1 MVYWHY
7 FSLEGKAAMSLVQA
21 VICDQF
27 ALVCGEQQLTLN
39 NGSVL
44 HNFRKIFKLNEYV
57 MIGLSG
63 SMDDNYYLFQDYLT
77 IDFEIKEGCSDSL
90 MEVFDKVTARYR
102 EMTEQGE
109 CDVFSLVCGWNGFGF
124 EGKTFY
130 INSQFGEESRITSV
144 RPEHEKDAK
153 LISCGDNRHFDNFM
167 VGVYRY
173 GAELYGLQKAF
184 RDTLAQGVMFDEF
197 IDKNAQFEL
206 IRRPERDAEY

>member
-1 MVYWHY
+1 
-7 FSLEGKAAMSLVQA
+7 MSLVQA

-27 ALVCGEQQLTLN
+27 ALVCGEQQLNLN
-39 NGSVL
+39 SGGVL
-44 HNFRKIFKLNEYV
+44 HNFRKVFKINENV
-57 MIGLSG
+57 IIGLSG

-77 IDFEIKEGCSDSL
+77 IDFELKEDFSDCL
-90 MEVFDKVTARYR
+90 EDVFDKVTARYQ

-130 INSQFGEESRITSV
+130 INSQFGEESRVTEV

-153 LISCGDNRHFDNFM
+153 LISCGDNRHYDNFLA
-167 VGVYRY
+167 GVYKY
-173 GAELYGLQKAF
+173 GAEVYGLQKAF

-197 IDKNAQFEL
+197 IDKNAQFEV
-206 IRRPERDAEY
+206 IRRPE